1 MPHRAAKDTEPLFP
15 ESDALKPLA
24 ERMRPRTLDEIVG
37 QGRLLGPGTPLRR
50 ELEAGRVHSM
60 ILWGPPG
67 CGKTTLALLVA
78 KYADAHFQA
87 ISAVLSGL
95 AEVRKA
101 LAEAEA
107 LYGQGR
113 RSVLFVDEVHRFN
126 KAQQDAFLP
135 HIEKGVIVFV
145 GATTEN
151 PSFELNSA
159 LLSRCRVHVMDA
171 VGADDIVIALKRALS
186 DAERGLG
193 KLSLQVDDATL
204 ALMARAADSDVRR
217 ALTFLEITAELAQDG
232 RIDDA
237 TLQQVLADRTR
248 RFDKGGEQ
256 FYDQISALH
265 KSVRSSNPD
274 AALYW
279 LVRMLDGGCEP
290 LYLARRMTRM
300 AIEDVGLADPRAW
313 QLALQAWD
321 TYERLGSPEGELA
334 LAEVALYLAMAP
346 KSNAAHAAYGAAR
359 ANVRETGTLEVPMHL
374 RNAPTKLMKGLG
386 YGKGYQYD
394 PDVEGGV
401 ALDQQCLPDALA
413 GTEFYAPT
421 ANGIEAKIRESWNAC
436 DQRGPRHASRGLRLH
451 AARHAG
457 STSRAR
463 GSIMSVVW
471 YFDFISP
478 FAWLQ
483 WPKIRSLAAE
493 REVELRPI
501 LFAGLLDHHGQKGP
515 AEIPGKREFTYRHVL
530 WRARRAGRTLR
541 FPPAH
546 PFNPLAALRL
556 CVAAGS
562 NVTATDAIFEWIW
575 SQGRAGDSAHALAP
589 VAERL
594 GIADVE
600 AAVADPVAKA
610 RLRENF
616 DAAIADGVFGVPTL
630 ALDGR
635 LFWGDD
641 AHDFALACLHDPA
654 LWDEPEMRRVTTL
667 PIGVAR
673 TT

>member
-1 MPHRAAKDTEPLFP
+1 MPRRTASPTSNALFP

-37 QGRLLGPGTPLRR
+37 QDRLLGKGSALRR

-60 ILWGPPG
+60 VLWGPPG

-78 KYADAHFQA
+78 QYADAHFQA

-95 AEVRKA
+95 ADVRKA

-107 LYGQGR
+107 LYAQGR

-135 HIEKGVIVFV
+135 HIERGVIVFV

-171 VGADDIVIALKRALS
+171 VGAEAIVVALKRAL
-186 DAERGLG
+186 DDDERGLG
-193 KLSLQVDDATL
+193 ALHLQVEDEALSL
-204 ALMARAADSDVRR
+204 MAKAADGDVRR
-217 ALTFLEITAELAQDG
+217 ALTFLEIAAELAHKN
-232 RIDDA
+232 RIDES

-265 KSVRSSNPD
+265 KSVRSSDPD

-290 LYLARRMTRM
+290 LYLARRMVRM
-300 AIEDVGLADPRAW
+300 AVEDIGLADPRAW
-313 QLALQAWD
+313 QLTLHAWD

-334 LAEVALYLAMAP
+334 LAEAALYLAMAP
-346 KSNAAHAAYGAAR
+346 KSNAAYVAYGAAR

-394 PDVEGGV
+394 PDVAGGV

-421 ANGIEAKIRESWNAC
+421 ANGIEAKIRE
-436 DQRGPRHASRGLRLH
+436 
-451 AARHAG
+451 
-457 STSRAR
+457 
-463 GSIMSVVW
+463 
-471 YFDFISP
+471 
-478 FAWLQ
+478 
-483 WPKIRSLAAE
+483 K
-493 REVELRPI
+493 
-501 LFAGLLDHHGQKGP
+501 
-515 AEIPGKREFTYRHVL
+515 
-530 WRARRAGRTLR
+530 
-541 FPPAH
+541 
-546 PFNPLAALRL
+546 LAALRQAR
-556 CVAAGS
+556 AAARKS
-562 NVTATDAIFEWIW
+562 
-575 SQGRAGDSAHALAP
+575 DS
-589 VAERL
+589 
-594 GIADVE
+594 
-600 AAVADPVAKA
+600 
-610 RLRENF
+610 
-616 DAAIADGVFGVPTL
+616 
-630 ALDGR
+630 
-635 LFWGDD
+635 
-641 AHDFALACLHDPA
+641 
-654 LWDEPEMRRVTTL
+654 
-667 PIGVAR
+667 
-673 TT
+673 